1 MNKQVDKNSKGF
13 KHGFLAAVEQYGPVL
28 LDDIRRSLAEDLL
41 KKYLD
46 LAALALLDAGA
57 SQDKATNLIAK
68 HWSNEGVL
76 YSEAADIVRE
86 AKAVNEHQKKLDANP
101 KTVRKTTPPKK
112 PRT

>member
-1 MNKQVDKNSKGF
+1 MNKQVDKNSKGL
-13 KHGFLAAVEQYGPVL
+13 KHEFVATVKQHAPELW
-28 LDDIRRSLAEDLL
+28 DSFRRGLAEDLL
-41 KKYLD
+41 EKYLH

-57 SQDKATNLIAK
+57 SQEKATNLITK
-68 HWSNEGVL
+68 HWSTEDVS
-76 YSEAADIVRE
+76 YSKAADIVRE